1 MKGDPFAQAGGNMNA
16 NPTIELHGPA
26 LLEEPLQGPSLSLHQ
41 LPTPPPDFTGRSKEL
56 TELVEKIRF
65 DGARV
70 VGIFG
75 MCGVGKTSLA
85 LMLAEELTPRYP
97 DAQIFLD
104 LKG

>member
-1 MKGDPFAQAGGNMNA
+1 MNA

-26 LLEEPLQGPSLSLHQ
+26 LSEEPVQGLSPSLHQ
-41 LPTPPPDFTGRSKEL
+41 LPTPPADFTGRAKDI
-56 TELVEKIRF
+56 TELIEKIRF

-70 VGIFG
+70 VAIFG

-97 DAQIFLD
+97 DAQLFPTQ
-104 LKG
+104 K